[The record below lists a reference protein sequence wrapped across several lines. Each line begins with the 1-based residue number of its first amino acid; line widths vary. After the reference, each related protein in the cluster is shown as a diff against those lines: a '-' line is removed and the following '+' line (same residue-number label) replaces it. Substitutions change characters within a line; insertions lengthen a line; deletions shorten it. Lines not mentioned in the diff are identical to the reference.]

1 MQSVLP
7 SSINIKYWAYT
18 LIGLFLMTTI
28 LVINLPHITTFI
40 QFLRGWQDWYWGR
53 LWDVVRNRGRVTPEE
68 EEEEESGDEDFEMD
82 ELEGNE
88 VREHAGGEV

>member
-7 SSINIKYWAYT
+7 SNINIKYWAYT
-18 LIGLFLMTTI
+18 LVGLFLMTTI

-53 LWDVVRNRGRVTPEE
+53 LWDVVRSRGRVALEE
-68 EEEEESGDEDFEMD
+68 EEEEESGDEGLEMD
-82 ELEGNE
+82 ELGGSERNGG
-88 VREHAGGEV
+88 VGGEV